1 MKIIAVTQRIDYVES
16 YGETRECLDVKWCEL
31 LREMGY
37 IPFLVSSQM
46 NLGEVFLEIDI
57 KGILLTGGND
67 LSSVNDSRINRLR
80 DDLESK
86 LITTAIEK
94 NIPILGVCRG
104 MQMLTIHFGGS
115 LDKVSNHIAVRHD
128 LQHREN
134 SSIIEITKEETSSVN
149 SFHGYQVNLENNDE
163 FILQSTCVD
172 GTIESIMHRKYPFMG
187 IMWHPERE
195 EPFCAKDMEL
205 IKSIFM

>member
-1 MKIIAVTQRIDYVES
+1 MKIIAVTQRIDYIDS

-46 NLGEVFLEIDI
+46 NLEEVFRGIAIE
-57 KGILLTGGND
+57 GILLTGGND

-86 LITTAIEK
+86 LITIAIEK

-104 MQMLTIHFGGS
+104 MQMLASYFGGT
-115 LDKVSNHIAVRHD
+115 LEKVSNHIAVQHN
-128 LQHREN
+128 LQHKEN
-134 SSIIEITKEETSSVN
+134 SSIMEIRKEEVSLVN
-149 SFHGYQVNLENNDE
+149 SFHGYQVILENDEE
-163 FILQSTCVD
+163 FIMQSECVD
-172 GTIESIMHRKYPFMG
+172 GTIESIVHRIYPFTG

-195 EPFCAKDMEL
+195 EPFCKNDMKL
-205 IKSIFM
+205 MKSIFR